1 VRSVAEIEA
10 ELIAPGGAFEIVI
23 EDVLGEP
30 TKVFASRNRSLRE
43 IVESSANHGD
53 SEYIICEGQRI
64 TFREHF
70 ARVSAVAWHLRHTYG
85 VQPGD
90 RVAILADNHPQWII
104 TFWATVSIGGICA
117 GLNGWWNRD
126 EILHALHDAEPKLLI
141 GDRKRLARIADVTE
155 SAGLAFPVICIE
167 DDFAALEQGWDAG
180 AGKAPVLPDCQI
192 AEDGPALILY
202 TSGTTGRAKGALLSH
217 RCLITFLASAIFSG
231 FRMMMMEMESDKPA
245 PASSL
250 PNCGLFSAPLFHL
263 SGLFTGVITSLA
275 VGMKT
280 VWTLGRFDPE
290 KILQLIE
297 AEKVTT
303 WPSLGSMAAR
313 VLDHP
318 DFDKYDVSSVSR
330 LGSGGAP
337 TSAATQQRMT
347 RGFTGTGGRM
357 ALGYGLTESSG
368 VGTHNWGELLEQHP
382 NSVGRVF
389 PAAEISIRDEDNQPV
404 PAGQQGE
411 ICIRGSCVMLGYW
424 RNPEATAKTIAP
436 GRWLRT
442 GDIGHFEG
450 DFLYINTRA
459 RDLILRNAENIY
471 PVEVEHCLELHPE
484 IIEAAVI
491 GVPHPDMGQEV
502 KAVVVV
508 AEGGRTDIA
517 QLHAF
522 CSARLAGF
530 KVPSQW
536 EIRHLPLPRNAAG
549 KIMKNVLSGA
559 ADLALTEE

>member
-1 VRSVAEIEA
+1 MRSVEEIEA
-10 ELIAPGGAFEIVI
+10 ELIAPGGAFEITI

-30 TKVFASRNRSLRE
+30 TKVFAGRNRSLRE
-43 IVESSANHGD
+43 IVESSVNHGD
-53 SEYIICEGQRI
+53 NDYIVCEGQRI

-70 ARVSAVAWHLRHTYG
+70 ARVSAVAWHLRHDYG

-104 TFWATVSIGGICA
+104 TFWATVSIGAICA

-126 EILHALHDAEPKLLI
+126 EILHALDDAEPKLLI
-141 GDRKRLARIADVTE
+141 GDRKRLARIADEVT
-155 SAGLAFPVICIE
+155 GGKLPFPVLCIE
-167 DDFAALEQGWDAG
+167 DDFGALEQGWDAG
-180 AGKAPVLPDCQI
+180 VGSAPVLPECQI
-192 AEDGPALILY
+192 AEDDPALILY

-245 PASSL
+245 PNSSL

-303 WPSLGSMAAR
+303 WPSMGSMAAR

-389 PAAEISIRDEDNQPV
+389 PAAEVSIRDEDNQPV
-404 PAGQQGE
+404 PNGQQGE

-424 RNPEATAKTIAP
+424 RNPEATQKTIAP

-450 DFLYINTRA
+450 EFLYVNTRA

-508 AEGGRTDIA
+508 AEGQQPDIA

-522 CSARLAGF
+522 CSERLAGF
-530 KVPSQW
+530 KVPSHW
-536 EIRHLPLPRNAAG
+536 EVRHLPLPRNASG
-549 KIMKNVLSGA
+549 KILKNVLSGE

>member
-1 VRSVAEIEA
+1 MRSVDEIEA
-10 ELIAPGGAFEIVI
+10 ELIGPGGAFEIGT
-23 EDVLGEP
+23 EEVLGESIQ
-30 TKVFASRNRSLRE
+30 VFRNRDRSLRE
-43 IVESSANHGD
+43 IVLNSANHGD
-53 SEYIICEGQRI
+53 NEHIVCEGQRI
-64 TFREHF
+64 SFREHL
-70 ARVSAVAWHLRHTYG
+70 ARVSAVAHNLREHYG
-85 VQPGD
+85 VKPGD

-117 GLNGWWNRD
+117 GLNGWWKRD
-126 EILHALHDAEPKLLI
+126 EILHALENAEPNLLV
-141 GDRKRLARIADVTE
+141 GDRKRLARIAGDK
-155 SAGLAFPVICIE
+155 LPFPVVCIE
-167 DDFAALEQGWDAG
+167 DDFADLERGWDSDD
-180 AGKAPVLPDCQI
+180 APALPDVDI
-192 AEDGPALILY
+192 AEDDPALILY

-217 RCLITFLASAIFSG
+217 RCLITFLASAVFSG
-231 FRMMMMEMESDKPA
+231 FRMMIMEAEAGKTLEG
-245 PASSL
+245 SSL

-290 KILQLIE
+290 KVLQLIE

-313 VLDHP
+313 VMDHP

-337 TSAATQQRMT
+337 TSEASQQRMT
-347 RGFTGTGGRM
+347 RAFGGTGGRM

-368 VGTHNWGELLEQHP
+368 VGTHNWGELLEAHP

-389 PAAEISIRDEDNQPV
+389 PSTEISIRDENDAPL
-404 PAGQQGE
+404 PAGEQGE

-424 RNPEATAKTIAP
+424 RNPEATAKAIGP
-436 GRWLRT
+436 GRWLHT
-442 GDIGHFEG
+442 GDVGHFEG
-450 DFLYINTRA
+450 EFLYVNTRA

-491 GVPHPDMGQEV
+491 GVPHPDLGQEV

-508 AEGGRTDIA
+508 SESWEVDI
-517 QLHAF
+517 QGVEAF
-522 CSARLAGF
+522 CRERLAAF

-536 EIRHLPLPRNAAG
+536 QVLHEPLPRNAAG
-549 KIMKNVLSGA
+549 KIMKNVLSGEA
-559 ADLALTEE
+559 ELQLSEE

>member
-1 VRSVAEIEA
+1 VRSVDEIEA
-10 ELIAPGGAFEIVI
+10 ELTGPGGAFEIVV
-23 EDVLGEP
+23 EQVLGESIQ
-30 TKVFASRNRSLRE
+30 VFVNRNRSLRE
-43 IVESSANHGD
+43 IVENSANHAD
-53 SEYIICEGQRI
+53 NEYIVCEGQRI
-64 TFREHF
+64 TFRQHL
-70 ARVSAVAWHLRHTYG
+70 ARVSAVAHQLRHTYG
-85 VQPGD
+85 VNPGD

-104 TFWATVSIGGICA
+104 TFWASVSIGAICA
-117 GLNGWWNRD
+117 GLNGWWNRE
-126 EILHALHDAEPKLLI
+126 EILHALEDAAPKLLI
-141 GDRKRLARIADVTE
+141 GDRKRLARIQGDA
-155 SAGLAFPVICIE
+155 LPFPVLCIE
-167 DDFAALEQGWDAG
+167 DDFATLEQGWDAE
-180 AGKAPVLPDCQI
+180 AAEAPSLPDCQI
-192 AEDGPALILY
+192 AEDDPALILY

-217 RCLITFLASAIFSG
+217 RSLVTFLMSAIFSG
-231 FRMMMMEMESDKPA
+231 FRMMIMEAESGKSSSG
-245 PASSL
+245 SSL

-290 KILQLIE
+290 KVLRLIE
-297 AEKVTT
+297 AERVTT

-318 DFDKYDVSSVSR
+318 DFDKYDTSSVSR

-347 RGFTGTGGRM
+347 RNFKGTGGRM

-389 PAAEISIRDEDNQPV
+389 PSIEICIRDEHDQALPD
-404 PAGQQGE
+404 GREGE

-424 RNPEATAKTIAP
+424 RNPEATAKAIAP

-450 DFLYINTRA
+450 KFLYINTRA

-471 PVEVEHCLELHPE
+471 PVEIEHCLELHPE

-502 KAVVVV
+502 KAIIVV
-508 AEGGRTDIA
+508 AEGLSTDIGI
-517 QLHAF
+517 LHAF
-522 CSARLAGF
+522 CSERLAAF

-536 EIRHLPLPRNAAG
+536 EVRHQPLPRNAAG
-549 KIMKNVLSGA
+549 KILKNVLAGDPGA
-559 ADLALTEE
+559 RLIEE

>member
-1 VRSVAEIEA
+1 MRSVDDIEA
-10 ELIAPGGAFEIVI
+10 ELIGPGGAFEIGV
-23 EDVLGEP
+23 EQVLGEP
-30 TKVFASRNRSLRE
+30 IKVFRNRNRSLRE

-53 SEYIICEGQRI
+53 NEYIVCEGQRI
-64 TFREHF
+64 TFRQHL
-70 ARVSAVAWHLRHTYG
+70 ARVSAVAHHLRHTYG
-85 VQPGD
+85 VNPGD
-90 RVAILADNHPQWII
+90 RVAILADNHPEWII
-104 TFWATVSIGGICA
+104 TFWASVSIGAICA

-126 EILHALHDAEPKLLI
+126 EILHALEDAEPTLLI
-141 GDRKRLARIADVTE
+141 GDRKRLARIDGDA
-155 SAGLAFPVICIE
+155 LPFPVLCIE
-167 DDFAALEQGWDAG
+167 DDFAVLSRGWDDVTG
-180 AGKAPVLPDCQI
+180 NAPALPACSI
-192 AEDGPALILY
+192 AEDDPALILY

-231 FRMMMMEMESDKPA
+231 FRMMIMEAEAGKSLSG
-245 PASSL
+245 SSL

-280 VWTLGRFDPE
+280 VWTPGRFDPE
-290 KILQLIE
+290 KVLRLIE
-297 AEKVTT
+297 AERVTT
-303 WPSLGSMAAR
+303 WPSMGSMAAR

-318 DFDKYDVSSVSR
+318 DFDKYDTSSVSR

-347 RGFTGTGGRM
+347 RNFKGTGGRM

-368 VGTHNWGELLEQHP
+368 VGTHNWGDLLEQHP

-389 PAAEISIRDEDNQPV
+389 PSIEIAIRDEHDQPL
-404 PAGQQGE
+404 PDGSQGE

-424 RNPEATAKTIAP
+424 RNPEATAKAIAP

-442 GDIGHFEG
+442 GDIGHFEDG
-450 DFLYINTRA
+450 LLYINTRA

-471 PVEVEHCLELHPE
+471 PVEIEHCLELHPD

-491 GVPHPDMGQEV
+491 GVAHPELGQEV
-502 KAVVVV
+502 KAVIVV
-508 AEGGRTDIA
+508 AAGQQPDLA
-517 QLHAF
+517 ALHAF
-522 CSARLAGF
+522 CGARLAAF

-536 EIRHLPLPRNAAG
+536 EVQHHPLPRNAAG
-549 KIMKNVLSGA
+549 KIMKNVLSGDA
-559 ADLALTEE
+559 EARLTEE

>member
-1 VRSVAEIEA
+1 MRSVEDIEA
-10 ELIAPGGAFEIVI
+10 ELTGPGGAFEIGV
-23 EDVLGEP
+23 EQVLGESIQ
-30 TKVFASRNRSLRE
+30 VFTSRNRSLRE

-53 SEYIICEGQRI
+53 NEHIICEEQRI
-64 TFREHF
+64 TFREHL
-70 ARVSAVAWHLRHTYG
+70 ARVSAVAHTLRNTYD
-85 VQPGD
+85 VKPGD

-117 GLNGWWNRD
+117 GLNGWWNRE
-126 EILHALHDAEPKLLI
+126 EILHALGDAEPKLLL
-141 GDRKRLARIADVTE
+141 GDRKRLARIEGAD
-155 SAGLAFPVICIE
+155 LDFPVLCIE
-167 DDFAALEQGWDAG
+167 DDFAALEQGWDSA
-180 AGKAPVLPDCQI
+180 AAPALPPADI
-192 AEDGPALILY
+192 AEDDPALILY

-217 RCLITFLASAIFSG
+217 RSLITFLASAIFSG
-231 FRMMMMEMESDKPA
+231 FRMMIMEAEAGKSLDGSA
-245 PASSL
+245 L

-297 AEKVTT
+297 AEHVTT

-318 DFDKYDVSSVSR
+318 DFEKYDVSSVSR

-347 RGFTGTGGRM
+347 RSFTGTGGRM

-368 VGTHNWGELLEQHP
+368 VGTHNWGALLEEHP
-382 NSVGRVF
+382 NSVGRAF
-389 PAAEISIRDEDNQPV
+389 PSIEINIIGDNGLPVAAGE
-404 PAGQQGE
+404 QGE

-424 RNPEATAKTIAP
+424 RNPEATEKAIAP

-450 DFLYINTRA
+450 KLLYINTRA

-484 IIEAAVI
+484 VIEAAVI
-491 GVPHPDMGQEV
+491 GVPHADMGQEV
-502 KAVVVV
+502 KAVIVA
-508 AEGGRTDIA
+508 AEGVELEFEA
-517 QLHAF
+517 LHAF
-522 CSARLAGF
+522 CSERLAGF

-536 EIRHLPLPRNAAG
+536 EVRYQPLPRNAAG
-549 KIMKNVLSGA
+549 KIMKNVLSGEA
-559 ADLALTEE
+559 RSLLTEE

>member
-1 VRSVAEIEA
+1 MRSVDEIEA
-10 ELIAPGGAFEIVI
+10 ELTGPGGAFELGV
-23 EDVLGEP
+23 EDVLGESIQ
-30 TKVFASRNRSLRE
+30 VFGSRNRSLRE
-43 IVESSANHGD
+43 IVVNSANHAD
-53 SEYIICEGQRI
+53 NEYMVCEEQRI
-64 TFREHF
+64 TFRQHL
-70 ARVSAVAWHLRHTYG
+70 ARVSAVAHQLRNTYG
-85 VQPGD
+85 VNPGD

-104 TFWATVSIGGICA
+104 TFWATVSIGAICA
-117 GLNGWWNRD
+117 GLNGWWNRE
-126 EILHALHDAEPKLLI
+126 EILHALEDAQPKLLI
-141 GDRKRLARIADVTE
+141 GDRKRLARIQGE
-155 SAGLAFPVICIE
+155 PLPFPVLCIE
-167 DDFAALEQGWDAG
+167 DDFAALERGWDDTS
-180 AGKAPVLPDCQI
+180 GKAPALPDCTI
-192 AEDGPALILY
+192 AEDDPALILY

-231 FRMMMMEMESDKPA
+231 FRMMIMEAESGKPM
-245 PASSL
+245 PGSSL

-263 SGLFTGVITSLA
+263 SGLFTGVVTSLA

-290 KILQLIE
+290 KVLRLIE
-297 AEKVTT
+297 AERVTT

-318 DFDKYDVSSVSR
+318 DFDKYDTSSVSR

-347 RGFTGTGGRM
+347 RGFSGTGGRM
-357 ALGYGLTESSG
+357 ALGYGLTESAG

-389 PAAEISIRDEDNQPV
+389 PSIEISIRDEHNQPL
-404 PAGQQGE
+404 PEGSQGE

-424 RNPEATAKTIAP
+424 RNPEATAKAIAP

-450 DFLYINTRA
+450 KLLFINTRA

-502 KAVVVV
+502 KAVIVV
-508 AEGGRTDIA
+508 AEGCTLDFA
-517 QLHAF
+517 ALHAF
-522 CSARLAGF
+522 CSARLAAF

-536 EIRHLPLPRNAAG
+536 EVIHLPLPRNAAG
-549 KIMKNVLSGA
+549 KIMKNVLSGEA
-559 ADLALTEE
+559 PAGLTEE

>member
-1 VRSVAEIEA
+1 MRSVEEIEA
-10 ELIAPGGAFEIVI
+10 ELTGPGGAFEIGV
-23 EDVLGEP
+23 EDALGESI
-30 TKVFASRNRSLRE
+30 KVFTNRNRSLRE

-53 SEYIICEGQRI
+53 NEHIICEGQRI
-64 TFREHF
+64 TFREHL
-70 ARVSAVAWHLRHTYG
+70 ARVSAVAHQLRHTYG
-85 VQPGD
+85 VNPGD

-117 GLNGWWNRD
+117 GLNGWWNKD
-126 EILHALHDAEPKLLI
+126 EILHALEDAEPKLLV
-141 GDRKRLARIADVTE
+141 GDRKRLARIEGVE
-155 SAGLAFPVICIE
+155 LPFPVICIE
-167 DDFAALEQGWDAG
+167 DDFATLEQGWDLAD
-180 AGKAPVLPDCQI
+180 GKRPALPDCQI
-192 AEDGPALILY
+192 AEDDPALILY

-217 RCLITFLASAIFSG
+217 RCLITFLTSAIFSG
-231 FRMMMMEMESDKPA
+231 FRMMIMEAESGRSQQDSA
-245 PASSL
+245 L

-280 VWTLGRFDPE
+280 VWTLGRFEPE
-290 KILQLIE
+290 KVLRLIE
-297 AEKVTT
+297 TERVTT

-318 DFDKYDVSSVSR
+318 HFNQYDVSSVSR

-337 TSAATQQRMT
+337 TSQATQQRMT
-347 RGFTGTGGRM
+347 RGFKGTGGRM

-368 VGTHNWGELLEQHP
+368 VGTHNWGELLETQP

-389 PAAEISIRDEDNQPV
+389 PGIEISIRDENNTPL
-404 PAGQQGE
+404 PEGGQGE

-424 RNPEATAKTIAP
+424 RNPEATNKAIAP

-450 DFLYINTRA
+450 EFLYINTRA

-484 IIEAAVI
+484 IIEAAVL

-502 KAVVVV
+502 KAIIVV
-508 AEGGRTDIA
+508 AEGFSADIGI
-517 QLHAF
+517 LHTF
-522 CSARLAGF
+522 CSERLAAF

-536 EIRHLPLPRNAAG
+536 EVHHQPLPRNAAG
-549 KIMKNVLSGA
+549 KIMKNVLAGEAGA
-559 ADLALTEE
+559 QLTEE

>member
-1 VRSVAEIEA
+1 
-10 ELIAPGGAFEIVI
+10 
-23 EDVLGEP
+23 
-30 TKVFASRNRSLRE
+30 
-43 IVESSANHGD
+43 
-53 SEYIICEGQRI
+53 
-64 TFREHF
+64 
-70 ARVSAVAWHLRHTYG
+70 
-85 VQPGD
+85 
-90 RVAILADNHPQWII
+90 
-104 TFWATVSIGGICA
+104 
-117 GLNGWWNRD
+117 
-126 EILHALHDAEPKLLI
+126 
-141 GDRKRLARIADVTE
+141 
-155 SAGLAFPVICIE
+155 
-167 DDFAALEQGWDAG
+167 
-180 AGKAPVLPDCQI
+180 
-192 AEDGPALILY
+192 
-202 TSGTTGRAKGALLSH
+202 
-217 RCLITFLASAIFSG
+217 
-231 FRMMMMEMESDKPA
+231 
-245 PASSL
+245 
-250 PNCGLFSAPLFHL
+250 
-263 SGLFTGVITSLA
+263 
-275 VGMKT
+275 
-280 VWTLGRFDPE
+280 
-290 KILQLIE
+290 
-297 AEKVTT
+297 
-303 WPSLGSMAAR
+303 MAAR

-347 RGFTGTGGRM
+347 RSFKGTGGRM

-389 PAAEISIRDEDNQPV
+389 PAAEVSIRGEDNQPV

-424 RNPEATAKTIAP
+424 RNPEATQKAIAP

-450 DFLYINTRA
+450 EFLYINTRA

-502 KAVVVV
+502 KAVIVV
-508 AEGGRTDIA
+508 AEGQGTDIT

-522 CSARLAGF
+522 CSERLSGF

-536 EIRHLPLPRNAAG
+536 EIRHSPLPRNAAG
-549 KIMKNVLSGA
+549 KIMKNVLSGEA
-559 ADLALTEE
+559 QLALTEE

>member
-1 VRSVAEIEA
+1 LRSVDDIEA
-10 ELIAPGGAFEIVI
+10 ELIGPGGAFELGV
-23 EDVLGEP
+23 EEVLGEP
-30 TKVFASRNRSLRE
+30 VKVFNNRNRSLRE

-53 SEYIICEGQRI
+53 NEHIICEGQRI
-64 TFREHF
+64 TFRQHL
-70 ARVSAVAWHLRHTYG
+70 ARVSAVAHHLRYTYD

-104 TFWATVSIGGICA
+104 TFWATVSIGAICA

-126 EILHALHDAEPKLLI
+126 EILHALENAEPKLLI
-141 GDRKRLARIADVTE
+141 GDRKRLARIEGVE
-155 SAGLAFPVICIE
+155 LPFPAICIE
-167 DDFAALEQGWDAG
+167 DSFAWLEEGWDATDG
-180 AGKAPVLPDCQI
+180 SAPALPPCQI
-192 AEDGPALILY
+192 AEDDPALILY

-217 RCLITFLASAIFSG
+217 RNLITFLASAIFSG
-231 FRMMMMEMESDKPA
+231 FRMMIMEAESGKPPGGA
-245 PASSL
+245 AA

-297 AEKVTT
+297 AERVTT

-318 DFDKYDVSSVSR
+318 DFDQYDVSSVNR

-357 ALGYGLTESSG
+357 ALGYGLTESAG

-389 PAAEISIRDEDNQPV
+389 PAVEISIRDEHDQPL
-404 PAGQQGE
+404 ANGEQGE

-424 RNPEATAKTIAP
+424 RNREATTKAIGP

-442 GDIGHFEG
+442 GDIGHFE
-450 DFLYINTRA
+450 DEFLYINTRA

-491 GVPHPDMGQEV
+491 GMPHPDMGQEV

-508 AEGGRTDIA
+508 AEGLKPDIDTL
-517 QLHAF
+517 QAF
-522 CSARLAGF
+522 CRERLAPF

-536 EIRHLPLPRNAAG
+536 EIQHRPLPRNAAG
-549 KIMKNVLSGA
+549 KIMKNVLAGEATPNLS
-559 ADLALTEE
+559 EE

>member
-1 VRSVAEIEA
+1 MRSVDDIEA
-10 ELIAPGGAFEIVI
+10 ELIGPGGAFEIGI
-23 EDVLGEP
+23 EEVLGERI
-30 TKVFASRNRSLRE
+30 KVFKNRDRSLRE
-43 IVESSANHGD
+43 IVINSANHGD
-53 SEYIICEGQRI
+53 AEHIICEGQRI
-64 TFREHF
+64 SFAEHL
-70 ARVSAVAWHLRHTYG
+70 ARVSAVASNLRDDYG
-85 VQPGD
+85 VKPGD

-117 GLNGWWNRD
+117 GLNGWWGRD
-126 EILHALHDAEPKLLI
+126 EILHALEHAEPRLLV
-141 GDRKRLARIADVTE
+141 GDRKRLARIQDVE
-155 SAGLAFPVICIE
+155 LPFPVICME
-167 DDFAALEQGWDAG
+167 DNFDELESGWHTDDAPALPECD
-180 AGKAPVLPDCQI
+180 I
-192 AEDGPALILY
+192 AEDDPALILY

-217 RCLITFLASAIFSG
+217 RCLITFLASAVFSG
-231 FRMMMMEMESDKPA
+231 FRMMIMEAEAGEALKG
-245 PASSL
+245 SSL

-290 KILQLIE
+290 KVLKLIE

-303 WPSLGSMAAR
+303 WPSLGNMAAR
-313 VLDHP
+313 VMDHP

-337 TSAATQQRMT
+337 TSQAAQQRMT
-347 RGFTGTGGRM
+347 RAFGGSGGRM

-368 VGTHNWGELLEQHP
+368 VGTHNWGELLETHP

-389 PAAEISIRDEDNQPV
+389 PGVEITIRDDNNQPL
-404 PAGQQGE
+404 PEGEQGE

-424 RNPEATAKTIAP
+424 RNPEATAKAIAP

-442 GDIGHFEG
+442 GDMGHFDGE
-450 DFLYINTRA
+450 FLYVNTRA

-484 IIEAAVI
+484 IIEAAVV
-491 GVPHPDMGQEV
+491 GVPHPEMGQEV
-502 KAVVVV
+502 KAIVVVRETWE
-508 AEGGRTDIA
+508 ADI
-517 QLHAF
+517 QSVEAF
-522 CSARLAGF
+522 CRERLAAF

-536 EIRHLPLPRNAAG
+536 QVLHQPLPRNAAG
-549 KIMKNVLSGA
+549 KIMKKVLSGEA
-559 ADLALTEE
+559 ELQLTED

>member
-192 AEDGPALILY
+192 AEDDPALILY

-411 ICIRGSCVMLGYW
+411 ICIHGSCVMLGYW

>member
-1 VRSVAEIEA
+1 MRSVADIEA
-10 ELIAPGGAFEIVI
+10 ELVGPGGAFEIGV
-23 EDVLGEP
+23 EEVLGESL
-30 TKVFASRNRSLRE
+30 KVFKSRNRSLRE

-53 SEYIICEGQRI
+53 NEYIVCEGQRI
-64 TFREHF
+64 SFRQHL
-70 ARVSAVAWHLRHTYG
+70 ARVSAVAHQLRDSYD
-85 VQPGD
+85 VKPGD

-104 TFWATVSIGGICA
+104 TFWATVSIGAICA

-126 EILHALHDAEPKLLI
+126 EILHALDNAEPQLLL
-141 GDRKRLARIADVTE
+141 GDRKRLARIEGVE
-155 SAGLAFPVICIE
+155 LPFPVLCIE
-167 DDFAALEQGWDAG
+167 DDFAALEQGWDSANPP
-180 AGKAPVLPDCQI
+180 ALPPCAI
-192 AEDGPALILY
+192 AEDDPALILY

-217 RCLITFLASAIFSG
+217 RCLITFLTSAIFSG
-231 FRMMMMEMESDKPA
+231 FRMMIMEAEAGKSLDGSA
-245 PASSL
+245 L

-297 AEKVTT
+297 AERVTT

-318 DFDKYDVSSVSR
+318 HFAKYDVSSVSR

-347 RGFTGTGGRM
+347 SAFTGTGGRM

-382 NSVGRVF
+382 NSVGRAF
-389 PAAEISIRDEDNQPV
+389 PSIDIRILGANGQPL
-404 PAGQQGE
+404 PPGEQGE
-411 ICIRGSCVMLGYW
+411 ICLRGSCVMLGYW
-424 RNPEATAKTIAP
+424 RNAEATSAAIAP

-442 GDIGHFEG
+442 GDVGHFEG
-450 DFLYINTRA
+450 DLLYINTRA

-491 GVPHPDMGQEV
+491 GVPHAEMGQEV
-502 KAVVVV
+502 KAVIVVR
-508 AEGGRTDIA
+508 EGARPEIA
-517 QLHAF
+517 AVQAF
-522 CSARLAGF
+522 CKAHLASF

-536 EIRHLPLPRNAAG
+536 ELRYQPLPRNAAG
-549 KIMKNVLSGA
+549 KIMKTVLTGEA
-559 ADLALTEE
+559 KLLLTED

>member
-1 VRSVAEIEA
+1 MRSVDEIEA
-10 ELIAPGGAFEIVI
+10 ELIAPGGAFEMVV
-23 EDVLGEP
+23 EQVLGEP
-30 TKVFASRNRSLRE
+30 IQVFKSRNRSLRE
-43 IVESSANHGD
+43 IVENSTNHAD
-53 SEYIICEGQRI
+53 NEYIVCEGQRI
-64 TFREHF
+64 TFRQHL
-70 ARVSAVAWHLRHTYG
+70 ARVSAVAHHLRHTYG
-85 VQPGD
+85 VKPGD

-104 TFWATVSIGGICA
+104 TFWATVSIGAICA
-117 GLNGWWNRD
+117 GLNGWWNRE
-126 EILHALHDAEPKLLI
+126 EILHALENADPKLLI
-141 GDRKRLARIADVTE
+141 GDRKRLARIHGDA
-155 SAGLAFPVICIE
+155 LPFPVICIE
-167 DDFAALEQGWDAG
+167 DDFAAALELGWDDETG
-180 AGKAPVLPDCQI
+180 NAPALPDCDI
-192 AEDGPALILY
+192 AEDDAALILY
-202 TSGTTGRAKGALLSH
+202 TSGTTGRAKGALISH
-217 RCLITFLASAIFSG
+217 RCLITFINSAIFSG
-231 FRMMMMEMESDKPA
+231 FRMMIMEAESGKSLPG
-245 PASSL
+245 SSL

-290 KILQLIE
+290 KVLRLIE
-297 AEKVTT
+297 AERVTT

-318 DFDKYDVSSVSR
+318 DFDKYDTSTITR

-347 RGFTGTGGRM
+347 RGFTGSGGRM

-389 PAAEISIRDEDNQPV
+389 PSTEISIRDEHDQPL
-404 PAGQQGE
+404 PDGSQGE

-424 RNPEATAKTIAP
+424 RNPEATAKAIAP

-450 DFLYINTRA
+450 KFLFINTRA

-491 GVPHPDMGQEV
+491 GISHPEMGQEV

-508 AEGGRTDIA
+508 AAGYQPDFTA
-517 QLHAF
+517 LHAF
-522 CSARLAGF
+522 CSARLAAF

-536 EIRHLPLPRNAAG
+536 EVQHQPLPRNAAG
-549 KIMKNVLSGA
+549 KIMKNVLSGEA
-559 ADLALTEE
+559 EARLTEE

>member
-1 VRSVAEIEA
+1 MMIMEA
-10 ELIAPGGAFEIVI
+10 ESG
-23 EDVLGEP
+23 
-30 TKVFASRNRSLRE
+30 KSL
-43 IVESSANHGD
+43 
-53 SEYIICEGQRI
+53 
-64 TFREHF
+64 
-70 ARVSAVAWHLRHTYG
+70 
-85 VQPGD
+85 
-90 RVAILADNHPQWII
+90 
-104 TFWATVSIGGICA
+104 
-117 GLNGWWNRD
+117 
-126 EILHALHDAEPKLLI
+126 
-141 GDRKRLARIADVTE
+141 
-155 SAGLAFPVICIE
+155 
-167 DDFAALEQGWDAG
+167 
-180 AGKAPVLPDCQI
+180 
-192 AEDGPALILY
+192 
-202 TSGTTGRAKGALLSH
+202 TG
-217 RCLITFLASAIFSG
+217 
-231 FRMMMMEMESDKPA
+231 
-245 PASSL
+245 SSL

-290 KILQLIE
+290 KVLRLIE
-297 AEKVTT
+297 AERVTT

-318 DFDKYDVSSVSR
+318 DFDKYDTSSVSR

-347 RGFTGTGGRM
+347 RNFKGTGGRM

-389 PAAEISIRDEDNQPV
+389 PSIEICIRDEHDQPL
-404 PAGQQGE
+404 PDGSEGE

-424 RNPEATAKTIAP
+424 RNPEATAKAIAP

-450 DFLYINTRA
+450 KFLYINTRA

-471 PVEVEHCLELHPE
+471 PVEIEHCLELHPE

-502 KAVVVV
+502 KAIIVV
-508 AEGGRTDIA
+508 AEGFSTDIGI
-517 QLHAF
+517 LHAF
-522 CSARLAGF
+522 CSERLAAF

-536 EIRHLPLPRNAAG
+536 EVRHQPLPRNAAG
-549 KIMKNVLSGA
+549 KIMKNVLAGEPGTQ
-559 ADLALTEE
+559 LIEE

>member
-1 VRSVAEIEA
+1 VRTVDEIEA
-10 ELIAPGGAFEIVI
+10 ELTGPDGAFEMVI
-23 EDVLGEP
+23 EQVLGEP
-30 TKVFASRNRSLRE
+30 IQVFRNRTRSLRE
-43 IVESSANHGD
+43 IVENSANHAD
-53 SEYIICEGQRI
+53 NEYIVCEGQRI
-64 TFREHF
+64 TFRQHL
-70 ARVSAVAWHLRHTYG
+70 ARVSAVAHHLRHTYG

-104 TFWATVSIGGICA
+104 TFWASVSIGAICA

-126 EILHALHDAEPKLLI
+126 EILHALHDAQPKLLV
-141 GDRKRLARIADVTE
+141 GDRKRLARIQGDA
-155 SAGLAFPVICIE
+155 LPFPVLCIE
-167 DDFAALEQGWDAG
+167 EDFATLEQGWDAG
-180 AGKAPVLPDCQI
+180 DGMAPSLPDCQI
-192 AEDGPALILY
+192 AEDDAALILY

-217 RCLITFLASAIFSG
+217 RNLVTFLNSAIFSG
-231 FRMMMMEMESDKPA
+231 FRMMIMEAESGKSLA
-245 PASSL
+245 ASSL

-280 VWTLGRFDPE
+280 VWTLGRFDPG
-290 KILQLIE
+290 KVLRLIE
-297 AEKVTT
+297 AERVTT

-318 DFDKYDVSSVSR
+318 DFDKYDTSSVSR

-347 RGFTGTGGRM
+347 RNFKGTGGRM

-389 PAAEISIRDEDNQPV
+389 PSTEICIRDEHDQPL
-404 PAGQQGE
+404 PDGREGE
-411 ICIRGSCVMLGYW
+411 VCIRGSCVMLGYW
-424 RNPEATAKTIAP
+424 RNPEATAKAIGP

-442 GDIGHFEG
+442 GDIGRFDG
-450 DFLYINTRA
+450 KFLYINTRA

-471 PVEVEHCLELHPE
+471 PVEIEHCLELHPE

-502 KAVVVV
+502 KAVIVV
-508 AEGGRTDIA
+508 AAETEPDIA
-517 QLHAF
+517 ALREF
-522 CSARLAGF
+522 CSTRLAAF

-536 EIRHLPLPRNAAG
+536 EVLRQPLPRNAAG
-549 KIMKNVLSGA
+549 KILKNVLSGESEA
-559 ADLALTEE
+559 RLTEE